1 MLKNNQNFETAIQK
15 YFIKRIKSTKA
26 FEFIVRLSEKDAENI
41 TFLEFF
47 DNCSE
52 NLNENEYFYIIL
64 SAIISNTKALKTYAK
79 NLETIFWNS
88 ILIILMI

>member
-79 NLETIFWNS
+79 NLETIF
-88 ILIILMI
+88 